1 MTFTELAKQRYSC
14 RHYTDQ
20 PVEEEKLMKVLEA
33 ARIAPSACNLKPI
46 IIYVIRDEEN
56 RKAISSAYHRE
67 WLLKAPVI
75 LVVCTNHGEGW
86 VRQSDEKD
94 HCDIDAAIATDHMTL
109 QATELGLGTCW
120 ICNFD
125 PFLCKEIL
133 DLPENIEP
141 VVILPLAYPADKPDV
156 NRHESQRKPLDKIV
170 RYEF

>member
-1 MTFTELAKQRYSC
+1 
-14 RHYTDQ
+14 
-20 PVEEEKLMKVLEA
+20 
-33 ARIAPSACNLKPI
+33 
-46 IIYVIRDEEN
+46 
-56 RKAISSAYHRE
+56 
-67 WLLKAPVI
+67 
-75 LVVCTNHGEGW
+75 
-86 VRQSDEKD
+86 QSDEKD

-156 NRHESQRKPLDKIV
+156 NRHENQRKPLDKIV
-170 RYEF
+170 KYEF